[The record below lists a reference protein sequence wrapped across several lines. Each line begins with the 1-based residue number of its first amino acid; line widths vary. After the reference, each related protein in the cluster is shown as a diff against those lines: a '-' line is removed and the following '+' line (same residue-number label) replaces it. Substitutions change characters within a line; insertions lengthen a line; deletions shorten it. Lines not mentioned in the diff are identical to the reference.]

1 MKTTSIAL
9 TDNLKLEDT
18 QLAEQIFSNAGL
30 DPVVDA
36 GLQDYDKCIQLE
48 NKLMNK
54 MLGPRTSDIR
64 GYGEAVAKR
73 VAVAVYS
80 QLSKQYGGKVGD
92 LRSYIM
98 TLEEERDR
106 ANARYDELM
115 GRAIGILGE
124 EYRELRSDSNEFMEK
139 LTTVMGEDLKSS
151 RINSEALTE
160 KLADIDGLRAE
171 TKTLSREK
179 EQMSDAFAKEKEQ
192 LKEK

>member
-1 MKTTSIAL
+1 
-9 TDNLKLEDT
+9 
-18 QLAEQIFSNAGL
+18 
-30 DPVVDA
+30 
-36 GLQDYDKCIQLE
+36 
-48 NKLMNK
+48 
-54 MLGPRTSDIR
+54 MLGARGSDIR

-124 EYRELRSDSNEFMEK
+124 DYRDLKTNSHEFMDK
-139 LTTVMGEDLKSS
+139 LTNIMGEDQGLK
-151 RINSEALTE
+151 A
-160 KLADIDGLRAE
+160 
-171 TKTLSREK
+171 
-179 EQMSDAFAKEKEQ
+179 
-192 LKEK
+192 